1 MGSESVKI
9 LNRLI
14 YWRKGKYMSIE
25 ISSMIKI
32 YASIAQKN
40 LDFTQANMVDNSDIR
55 ISENDIENI
64 LSIQDNQVAPLDLVL
79 KTENPILPAN
89 ESTTNDLENK
99 QFTEGIENRGFQV
112 LDNAGQGDCVF
123 LSLSRLIWGTEKC
136 HL

>member
-1 MGSESVKI
+1 MGLESVKI

-14 YWRKGKYMSIE
+14 YWRKGKRMSIE
-25 ISSMIKI
+25 ISSMIKT

-79 KTENPILPAN
+79 KTETPILPAN